1 MRTAADIPDIVR
13 QRQTDVSNPEVS
25 AWVAANAG
33 SGKTHVLAQRV
44 INLLLK
50 GVAPEK
56 ILCITFTKAA
66 AANMAKRVFD
76 TLGAW
81 TRLDDEALDR
91 AIRGAGIATSAATRT
106 LARRLF
112 ARALETPGGLKVQT
126 IHAFCTQLLHQFPFE
141 ANVAARFSV
150 LDDAEQTQLLESLT
164 LAVLLQGAEAPGSAL
179 GNALAVAMTSGADQ
193 TFRDV
198 VRGAIARGDTIRR
211 WIDQSG
217 GKDQALAALS
227 AALGVGPT
235 MTLAQVEQE
244 IVNGPILPPS
254 EWPAVAAICRT
265 SSANDQRQGERLML
279 ASRLSGREQVETYLD
294 VFIGSNSKPRA
305 NLLTQSFARKQP
317 ALAQQLL
324 DEQHRVLQLRE
335 RRNAVLCRDR
345 SAALITVASDV
356 LERYGREKQRRGLV
370 DYDDLIDKALDLLR
384 NTDAAWVHYKL
395 DLGIDHLL
403 IDEAQDTST
412 KQWEIVQRLVAEFT
426 AGAGARP
433 GNRTI
438 FAVGDEKQSI
448 FSFQNA
454 APRLFAEMRKFF
466 DKRHKD
472 SGLDFKF
479 RQLEHSFR
487 SCDSVL
493 GAVDIVFKDIAG
505 SVTSDSQGGIP
516 AHIALPDAP
525 PGMVEIWDTIKPEK
539 REAIEGWDAPFD
551 TVSEVSPRV
560 KLARRIAS
568 TVRRLIDAREPVG
581 LDRRPA
587 RYGDVMV
594 LVRQRGSLFEAIIR
608 ALKNEG
614 VEVAGA
620 DRLVLTEH
628 IAVMD
633 LMALADALLLPHDDL
648 ALASVLRSPLFGL
661 SDQDL
666 FDIAADR
673 GRNTLRAALAAHSGA
688 AFAEASA
695 RLETLAHTAR
705 RATPFAFFAHVLGAG
720 GGRRRFLARL
730 GLEANDALDEFLNLA
745 LDYERHE
752 APSLQGFL
760 AWLREARAEIKRDME
775 IKRDEVR
782 VMTVHGA
789 KGLEAPVVILAD
801 TITPPAG
808 PRPPR
813 LLTLTDG
820 PLIWVGRKADDVAQ
834 VATARQL
841 ALSDAEDEYRR
852 LLYVAMTRA
861 ADRLI
866 VCGAEGVRGRPQGCW
881 YDLVRE
887 PLSQWLVEEQDDGET
902 VWRYRKAAGA
912 ATAPSSPAKPE
923 AKPER
928 PALPRWLRE
937 LAPAQPPLPVPL
949 SPSSAFD
956 EEIARSAPAGSSAR
970 DRQKALERGR
980 LVHRLMQSLPDI
992 PSERRKAAA
1001 EHYLGHAASHFDAA
1015 ERAALVAQTLAI
1027 LADPAFAEIFAAGS
1041 RAEVPIVGRI
1051 VTPDGTPLHVSGQ
1064 IDRIAVTGG
1073 AVLIADYKTDRFPP
1087 DSLGEVEP
1095 YVAQLALYRA
1105 VLMRLYPNM
1114 TVRAALVFTERPKLM
1129 EIPAAAMEAAFSKVL
1144 TRHSQL
1150 PDTSRCGEGPL
1161 TPRGM
1166 VHSFVTQRQRFY
1178 FCRKSEVFQWSTRQP
1193 TRRSIRTC

>member
-1 MRTAADIPDIVR
+1 MRTADDIPAVVR
-13 QRQTDVSNPEVS
+13 QRQADVSNPDIS

-50 GVAPEK
+50 GVEPEK

-81 TRLDDEALDR
+81 TKLDDENLNA
-91 AIRGAGIATSAATRT
+91 AIKGSGIDPGATTRT

-150 LDDAEQTQLLESLT
+150 LDDAEQTQMLESLT
-164 LAVLLQGAEAPGSAL
+164 LAALLQGAEAPQSPL
-179 GNALAVAMTSGADQ
+179 GEALAIAMTAGADQ

-198 VRGAIARGDTIRR
+198 VRGAIGRGDTIRR
-211 WIDQSG
+211 WIEKCGD
-217 GKDQALAALS
+217 KDQALTALS
-227 AALGVGPT
+227 VSLGVDPA
-235 MTLAQVEQE
+235 MTLAEVEKQ
-244 IVNGPILPPS
+244 IIQGPILPSS
-254 EWPAVAAICRT
+254 EWQAVAALCQG
-265 SSANDQRQGERLML
+265 SSVRDQDQGARLAL
-279 ASRLSGREQVETYLD
+279 ASRQSGREQVETYFRVFLD
-294 VFIGSNSKPRA
+294 SKFQPRT
-305 NLLTQSFARKQP
+305 NLLTQGFAKKQP
-317 ALAQQLL
+317 ALAQRLL
-324 DEQHRVLQLRE
+324 DEQNRVLPLRE
-335 RRNAVLCRDR
+335 LRNAIVCRNR
-345 SAALITVASDV
+345 SAALMTVASEV
-356 LERYGREKQRRGLV
+356 LDRYQSDKQRRGLV

-384 NTDAAWVHYKL
+384 NTDAQWVHFKL

-433 GNRTI
+433 GVRTI

-448 FSFQNA
+448 FSFQHA
-454 APRLFAEMRKFF
+454 APREFAAMRDYFR
-466 DKRHKD
+466 KRHQD
-472 SGLDFKF
+472 SGQAFEY

-487 SCDSVL
+487 SCESVL
-493 GAVDIVFKDIAG
+493 DAVDVVFKDIG
-505 SVTSDSQGGIP
+505 PSVTSDSQGGIP
-516 AHIALPDAP
+516 PHIALPDAQ
-525 PGMVEIWDTIKPEK
+525 PGVVEIWDTIKPEK
-539 REAIEGWDAPFD
+539 REPIEGWDAPFD

-560 KLARRIAS
+560 QLARRIAR

-581 LDRRPA
+581 LDRRPV

-608 ALKNEG
+608 ALKNEH

-648 ALASVLRSPLFGL
+648 ALASVLRSPLFGF

-666 FDIAADR
+666 FDIAAER
-673 GRNTLRAALAAHSGA
+673 GRKTLRTALAEHSGEK
-688 AFAEASA
+688 FTEANA
-695 RLETLAHTAR
+695 RLEALAYAAR
-705 RATPFAFFAHVLGAG
+705 RQTPFVFFAHVLGAD

-745 LDYERHE
+745 LEYERHD

-760 AWLREARAEIKRDME
+760 AWLREARAEVKRDME

-789 KGLEAPVVILAD
+789 KGLEAPIVILAD

-813 LLTLTDG
+813 LLTLADG
-820 PLIWVGRKADDVAQ
+820 PLIWAGRKADDVPPVQA
-834 VATARQL
+834 ARQL
-841 ALSDAEDEYRR
+841 ALREAEDEYRR

-866 VCGAEGVRGRPQGCW
+866 ICGAEGVRGRPPGCW

-887 PLSQWLVEEQDDGET
+887 PLAGSLVEEQDDGET
-902 VWRYRKAAGA
+902 ILCFRKAASEPA
-912 ATAPSSPAKPE
+912 SPLPTAQQE
-923 AKPER
+923 LKPER
-928 PALPRWLRE
+928 PALPSWLRE
-937 LAPAQPPLPVPL
+937 FAPAQPALPVSL
-949 SPSSAFD
+949 SPSLAFD
-956 EEIARSAPAGSSAR
+956 EEIARSAPAGGSAM
-970 DRQKALERGR
+970 DRQKALARGR
-980 LVHRLMQSLPDI
+980 LVHRLLQSLPDI
-992 PSERRKAAA
+992 PPERRR
-1001 EHYLGHAASHFDAA
+1001 DAA
-1015 ERAALVAQTLAI
+1015 ERYLAGAASDFAATERAEIVRQILAI
-1027 LADPAFAEIFAAGS
+1027 LDDARFAALFAAGS
-1041 RAEVPIVGRI
+1041 RAELPIVGHI
-1051 VTPDGTPLHVSGQ
+1051 PGVGTEPIAVSGQ
-1064 IDRIAVTGG
+1064 VDRLVVSDDT
-1073 AVLIADYKTDRFPP
+1073 VLIADYKSDRAVPSGL
-1087 DSLGEVEP
+1087 DAVES
-1095 YVAQLALYRA
+1095 YVAQLGLYRA
-1105 VLMRLYPNM
+1105 VLSRLYPDKR
-1114 TVRAALVFTERPKLM
+1114 VRAALVFTSGPRLIELP
-1129 EIPAAAMEAAFSKVL
+1129 EAAMDAAVVKVL
-1144 TRHSQL
+1144 TDACHAPVRV
-1150 PDTSRCGEGPL
+1150 P
-1161 TPRGM
+1161 
-1166 VHSFVTQRQRFY
+1166 
-1178 FCRKSEVFQWSTRQP
+1178 
-1193 TRRSIRTC
+1193 

>member
-13 QRQTDVSNPEVS
+13 QRQPDVSSPEVS
-25 AWVAANAG
+25 AWLAANAG

-44 INLLLK
+44 INLLLN
-50 GVAPEK
+50 GVEPEK

-76 TLGAW
+76 TLGKW
-81 TRLDDEALDR
+81 TKLSDDDLDK
-91 AIRGAGIATSAATRT
+91 AIEGSGITTSAVMRTR
-106 LARRLF
+106 ARRLF

-141 ANVAARFSV
+141 ANVAARFAV

-164 LAVLLQGAEAPGSAL
+164 LAVLLQGAEAPQSPL
-179 GNALAVAMTSGADQ
+179 GEALAVAMTAGADQ
-193 TFRDV
+193 TFREV
-198 VRGAIARGDTIRR
+198 VRGAIAQGDTIRR
-211 WIDQSG
+211 LIESAG
-217 GKDQALAALS
+217 GRDKALVALS
-227 AALGVGPT
+227 AALGVDPA
-235 MTLAQVEQE
+235 MTLEQIEQE

-254 EWPAVAAICRT
+254 EWQAVAAVCEASTAR
-265 SSANDQRQGERLML
+265 DQEQCQRFRL
-279 ASRLSGREQVETYLD
+279 ASRLSGREQVETYLK
-294 VFIGSNSKPRA
+294 VFLDTKFQPRP
-305 NLLTQSFARKQP
+305 NLLTQGLAKKQP
-317 ALAQQLL
+317 GLAQRLR
-324 DEQHRVLQLRE
+324 DEQSRVLPLRE
-335 RRNAVLCRDR
+335 LRNAIACRNR
-345 SAALITVASDV
+345 SAALLTVASEV
-356 LERYGREKQRRGLV
+356 LERFGREKQRRGLV

-384 NTDAAWVHYKL
+384 NTEAAWVHYKL

-433 GNRTI
+433 GKRTI

-454 APRLFAEMRKFF
+454 APREFAEMRKYFQ
-466 DKRHKD
+466 KRHEE
-472 SGLDFKF
+472 SELRFEY

-487 SCDSVL
+487 SCESVL
-493 GAVDIVFKDIAG
+493 NAVDIVFKDIAG

-516 AHIALPDAP
+516 PHIALPDAP
-525 PGMVEIWDTIKPEK
+525 PGVVEIWDTIKPEK
-539 REAIEGWDAPFD
+539 REPIEGWDAPFD

-560 KLARRIAS
+560 KLARRIAR

-581 LDRRPA
+581 LERRPA
-587 RYGDVMV
+587 RYGDVLV

-633 LMALADALLLPHDDL
+633 LMALGDALLLPHDDL
-648 ALASVLRSPLFGL
+648 ALASVLRSPLFGF
-661 SDQDL
+661 SDREL
-666 FDIAADR
+666 FDIASDR
-673 GRNTLRAALAAHSGA
+673 GRQTLRGALAAHSGA
-688 AFAEASA
+688 QFAEASG
-695 RLETLAHTAR
+695 RLEKLAYTAR
-705 RATPFAFFAHVLGAG
+705 RATPFAFFAHVLGAD

-789 KGLEAPVVILAD
+789 KGLEAPIVILAD
-801 TITPPAG
+801 TVTPPAG

-813 LLTLTDG
+813 LLKLAQGPLNWG
-820 PLIWVGRKADDVAQ
+820 PLIWVGRKADDVAPVQ
-834 VATARQL
+834 TARQL
-841 ALSDAEDEYRR
+841 FQRDAEDEYRR

-866 VCGAEGVRGRPQGCW
+866 VCGAEGVRGRPQNCW
-881 YDLVRE
+881 YDLVRN
-887 PLSQWLVEEQDDGET
+887 PLAEMLVEEQDDGET
-902 VWRYRKAAGA
+902 VWRYRKPDSKE
-912 ATAPSSPAKPE
+912 ATPPPQVEPE
-923 AKPER
+923 VKSER

-937 LAPAQPPLPVPL
+937 LAPAEPPRALVL

-956 EEIARSAPAGSSAR
+956 DDETGGAFEPSLSSAA
-970 DRQKALERGR
+970 DRQKALERGS

-992 PSERRKAAA
+992 PAEHRKQAAA
-1001 EHYLGHAASHFDAA
+1001 SFLEK
-1015 ERAALVAQTLAI
+1015 RAKNFSADEQTKISDSILAI
-1027 LADPAFAEIFAAGS
+1027 LHDNSFAEIFAPGS
-1041 RAEVPIVGRI
+1041 RAELPIVGRFLRDNAPP
-1051 VTPDGTPLHVSGQ
+1051 VHVSGQ
-1064 IDRIAVTGG
+1064 VDRIAVTAD
-1073 AVLIADYKTDRFPP
+1073 AVLIVDYKTDRRLPKN
-1087 DSLGEVEP
+1087 LGEVAS
-1095 YVAQLALYRA
+1095 YVTQLALYRA
-1105 VLMRLYPNM
+1105 VLVRLYPGK
-1114 TVRAALVFTERPKLM
+1114 TVRAALLFTDGPQLI
-1129 EIPAAAMEAAFSKVL
+1129 EIPAAAMDTAIDKVL
-1144 TRHSQL
+1144 SQN
-1150 PDTSRCGEGPL
+1150 SHAA
-1161 TPRGM
+1161 
-1166 VHSFVTQRQRFY
+1166 VKVS
-1178 FCRKSEVFQWSTRQP
+1178 
-1193 TRRSIRTC
+1193 

>member
-1 MRTAADIPDIVR
+1 MRTPDDIPLVVR
-13 QRQTDVSNPEVS
+13 RLQTDVSNPDVS

-50 GVAPEK
+50 GVEPEK

-76 TLGAW
+76 TLGKW
-81 TRLDDEALDR
+81 TELDDDELDK
-91 AIRGAGIATSAATRT
+91 AIEGSGISTSAATRT
-106 LARRLF
+106 RARRLF

-141 ANVAARFSV
+141 ANVAARFAV
-150 LDDAEQTQLLESLT
+150 LDEAEQTQLLESLT
-164 LAVLLQGAEAPGSAL
+164 LAVLLQGAEAPASPL
-179 GNALAVAMTSGADQ
+179 GRALAVAMTSGADQ
-193 TFRDV
+193 TFREV
-198 VRGAIARGDTIRR
+198 VRAAIAQSDTIRR
-211 WIDQSG
+211 WISRSG
-217 GKDQALAALS
+217 GKNEALAALS
-227 AALGVGPT
+227 GTLGVDPA
-235 MTLAQVEQE
+235 MTLAQIEQE
-244 IVNGPILPPS
+244 IIDGPILPPS
-254 EWPAVAAICRT
+254 EWRAVAAICQT

-279 ASRLSGREQVETYLD
+279 ASRLSGREQVESYFEVFLD
-294 VFIGSNSKPRA
+294 SKSQPRA
-305 NLLTQSFARKQP
+305 NLLTKGFAGKQP
-317 ALAQQLL
+317 ALAQRLR
-324 DEQHRVLQLRE
+324 DEQDRVVPLRE
-335 RRNAVLCRDR
+335 RRNAILCRDR
-345 SAALITVASDV
+345 SAALFTVASDV
-356 LERYGREKQRRGLV
+356 LDRYGREKQRRGLV

-384 NTDAAWVHYKL
+384 NTDAAWVHFKL

-433 GNRTI
+433 GTRTI

-454 APRLFAEMRKFF
+454 APREFAEMRKFF
-466 DKRHKD
+466 QKQHED
-472 SGLDFKF
+472 SELRFEY

-487 SCDSVL
+487 SCESVL
-493 GAVDIVFKDIAG
+493 DAVDIVFKDIAA

-516 AHIALPDAP
+516 RHFALPDAP
-525 PGMVEIWDTIKPEK
+525 SGVVEIWDTIKPEK
-539 REAIEGWDAPFD
+539 REPIEGWDAPFD
-551 TVSEVSPRV
+551 TVTEVSPRV
-560 KLARRIAS
+560 KLARRIAR

-587 RYGDVMV
+587 RYGDVLV

-608 ALKNEG
+608 ALKNED

-648 ALASVLRSPLFGL
+648 ALAVVLRSPLFGF
-661 SDQDL
+661 SDQEL

-673 GRNTLRAALAAHSGA
+673 GRKTLRSALADHSGDKFVA
-688 AFAEASA
+688 ANGQ
-695 RLETLAHTAR
+695 LETLAHMAR
-705 RATPFAFFAHVLGAG
+705 RVTPFAFFAHVLGAG
-720 GGRRRFLARL
+720 GGRRLFLARL

-789 KGLEAPVVILAD
+789 KGLEAPIVILAD

-813 LLTLTDG
+813 LLKLAGG
-820 PLIWVGRKADDVAQ
+820 PLIWVGRKADDVAP

-841 ALSDAEDEYRR
+841 ALRDAEDEYRR

-881 YDLVRE
+881 YDLVRG
-887 PLSQWLVEEQDDGET
+887 PLAELLVEEQDDGET
-902 VWRYRKAAGA
+902 VWRYRKTAGG
-912 ATAPSSPAKPE
+912 ATTPPASEKPE
-923 AKPER
+923 AKPDR
-928 PALPRWLRE
+928 PVLPHWLRE

-956 EEIARSAPAGSSAR
+956 EEIAHSAPAGGSAL

-992 PSERRKAAA
+992 PAERRKAAA
-1001 EHYLGHAASHFDAA
+1001 EHYLGNATTHIDPA
-1015 ERAALVAQTLAI
+1015 ERAALVQRTLAI
-1027 LADPAFAEIFAAGS
+1027 LSDPAFAEIFAAGG

-1051 VTPDGTPLHVSGQ
+1051 VAPDGAPPIHVSGQ
-1064 IDRIAVTGG
+1064 IDRLAVSED
-1073 AVLIADYKTDRFPP
+1073 AVLIADYKTDRMPP
-1087 DSLGEVEP
+1087 KALDEVKP
-1095 YVAQLALYRA
+1095 YVTQLALYRA
-1105 VLMRLYPNM
+1105 VLARLYPGK
-1114 TVRAALVFTERPKLM
+1114 TVRAALLFTEGPRLM
-1129 EIPAAAMEAAFSKVL
+1129 EVPAAAMDQAFTALMAKPHAPVKV
-1144 TRHSQL
+1144 
-1150 PDTSRCGEGPL
+1150 P
-1161 TPRGM
+1161 
-1166 VHSFVTQRQRFY
+1166 
-1178 FCRKSEVFQWSTRQP
+1178 
-1193 TRRSIRTC
+1193 

>member
-1 MRTAADIPDIVR
+1 MRTADDIPPVVL
-13 QRQTDVSNPEVS
+13 QRQADVSNPGVS

-50 GVAPEK
+50 GVEPEK

-81 TRLDDEALDR
+81 TKLDDEKLDK
-91 AIRGAGIATSAATRT
+91 AIKASGIDAGTTTRT

-150 LDDAEQTQLLESLT
+150 LDDAEQTQMLESLT
-164 LAVLLQGAEAPGSAL
+164 LAVLLQGAEAPQSAL
-179 GNALAVAMTSGADQ
+179 GEALAVAMTAGADQ
-193 TFRDV
+193 TFREV
-198 VRGAIARGDTIRR
+198 IRGAIGQGDTIRG
-211 WIDQSG
+211 WIEKCRSR
-217 GKDQALAALS
+217 DQALEALS
-227 AALGVGPT
+227 VALGVDPA
-235 MTLAQVEQE
+235 MTLAE
-244 IVNGPILPPS
+244 IEKQIVQGPILPAS
-254 EWPAVAAICRT
+254 EWRPIAALCRE
-265 SSANDQRQGERLML
+265 SSPRDQEQGDRLTL
-279 ASRLSGREQVETYLD
+279 ASRQSGREQVETYLK
-294 VFIGSNSKPRA
+294 VFIDGKSQPRS
-305 NLLTQSFARKQP
+305 NLLTQGMARKQP
-317 ALAQQLL
+317 ALAQRLL
-324 DEQHRVLQLRE
+324 DEQNRVLKLRE
-335 RRNAVLCRDR
+335 LRNAVVCRNR
-345 SAALITVASDV
+345 SAALTTVASEV
-356 LERYGREKQRRGLV
+356 LERYRSEKQRRGLV

-384 NTDAAWVHYKL
+384 NTDAQWVHFKL

-433 GNRTI
+433 GVRTI

-448 FSFQNA
+448 FSFQHA
-454 APRLFAEMRKFF
+454 APREFGAMRDYFR
-466 DKRHKD
+466 KRHQD
-472 SGLDFKF
+472 SGLIFEY

-487 SCDSVL
+487 SCESVL
-493 GAVDIVFKDIAG
+493 NAVDVVFKDIG
-505 SVTSDSQGGIP
+505 TSVTSDSQGGIP
-516 AHIALPDAP
+516 PHIALPDAQ
-525 PGMVEIWDTIKPEK
+525 PGVVEIWDTIKAEK
-539 REAIEGWDAPFD
+539 REPIEGWDAPFD

-560 KLARRIAS
+560 QLARRIAR

-608 ALKNEG
+608 ALKNEH

-633 LMALADALLLPHDDL
+633 LMALADALLLSHDDL
-648 ALASVLRSPLFGL
+648 ALASVLRSPLFGF

-666 FDIAADR
+666 FDIAAER
-673 GRNTLRAALAAHSGA
+673 GRKTLRTALADHSGVK
-688 AFAEASA
+688 FVEANA
-695 RLETLAHTAR
+695 RLEALSFAAR
-705 RATPFAFFAHVLGAG
+705 RRTPFVFFAHVLGVD
-720 GGRRRFLARL
+720 GGRRRFLARM

-745 LDYERHE
+745 LEYERHE

-760 AWLREARAEIKRDME
+760 AWLREARAEVKRDME

-789 KGLEAPVVILAD
+789 KGLEAPIVILAD

-813 LLTLTDG
+813 LLKLAGG
-820 PLIWVGRKADDVAQ
+820 PLIWAGRKADDVPPVQA
-834 VATARQL
+834 ARQL
-841 ALSDAEDEYRR
+841 ALREAEDEYRR

-866 VCGAEGVRGRPQGCW
+866 ICGAEGVRGRPPGCW
-881 YDLVRE
+881 YDLVRG
-887 PLSQWLVEEQDDGET
+887 PLEGSLIEEHDNGET
-902 VWRYRKAAGA
+902 ILCFRKSAGERTVLP
-912 ATAPSSPAKPE
+912 ATAKQEP
-923 AKPER
+923 KPER
-928 PALPRWLRE
+928 PALPTWLRD

-949 SPSSAFD
+949 SPSLAFD
-956 EEIARSAPAGSSAR
+956 EEIAGGAPTAGSAA
-970 DRQKALERGR
+970 DRQKALARGL
-980 LVHRLMQSLPDI
+980 LVHRLLQSLPDI
-992 PSERRKAAA
+992 PVERRETAAERYLAKAAA
-1001 EHYLGHAASHFDAA
+1001 DFS
-1015 ERAALVAQTLAI
+1015 I
-1027 LADPAFAEIFAAGS
+1027 LEKAEILRQVLGILDDASFAPLFAAGS
-1041 RAEVPIVGRI
+1041 RAELPIVG
-1051 VTPDGTPLHVSGQ
+1051 HVSGVGGEPRPVSGQ
-1064 IDRIAVTGG
+1064 VDRLAIMSD
-1073 AVLIADYKTDRFPP
+1073 AVLIADYKSDRTVPSNL
-1087 DSLGEVEP
+1087 DAVEG

-1105 VLMRLYPNM
+1105 VLSRLYPGKR
-1114 TVRAALVFTERPKLM
+1114 VRAALIFTSGPRLIELPESDM
-1129 EIPAAAMEAAFSKVL
+1129 DAAVGKVL
-1144 TRHSQL
+1144 TEACHA
-1150 PDTSRCGEGPL
+1150 PVKVP
-1161 TPRGM
+1161 
-1166 VHSFVTQRQRFY
+1166 
-1178 FCRKSEVFQWSTRQP
+1178 
-1193 TRRSIRTC
+1193 